1 MIHQVAGLTRVSIGW
16 KIVFQR
22 ELIR

>member
-1 MIHQVAGLTRVSIGW
+1 MTYQVAGLTRASIGW
-16 KIVFQR
+16 KIVFHR